1 MTYDPEGD
9 EQTDVRPEVE
19 EAIRRYVER
28 VRDER

>member
-1 MTYDPEGD
+1 MYDQEGD
-9 EQTDVRPEVE
+9 GTGDVRPEVE